1 MAGDIEDK
9 KDGSKDGS
17 NDGSND
23 GSEGEVRTG
32 IPAGG
37 DRAHNHHRRGAVVA
51 GLVLILFGAFLL
63 AVQWLPGFNLWTSWG
78 ISWPL
83 IVVGVGVL
91 LAVIGLITLEPDMA
105 IPAVIVGGIGG
116 LLYYQNA
123 TGDWASWAYAWA
135 LIPGFVGVGMLLAS
149 LFRGL
154 AGRRTRNMLVEGL
167 SEIVT
172 SVVLFA
178 IFGSFLGGPQ
188 WLGRYWPLAIILL
201 GVWIVVRPR
210 RWKRR

>member
-1 MAGDIEDK
+1 MSGDIEDEK
-9 KDGSKDGS
+9 
-17 NDGSND
+17 D
-23 GSEGEVRTG
+23 GSEGKVETVF
-32 IPAGG
+32 PSKQ
-37 DRAHNHHRRGAVVA
+37 DRAPDHRRRGGMAA
-51 GLVLILFGAFLL
+51 GLVLVLLGAFLL
-63 AVQWLPGFNLWTSWG
+63 SVQWLPGFNPWTSWG

-91 LAVIGLITLEPDMA
+91 LAVIGLLTLEPDMA
-105 IPAVIVGGIGG
+105 IPAVIVGGIGC

-135 LIPGFVGVGMLLAS
+135 LIPGFVGVGMILAA
-149 LFRGL
+149 LFRSL
-154 AGRRTRNMLVEGL
+154 AGRRTRNLFVEGL
-167 SEIVT
+167 WQIVT
-172 SVVLFA
+172 SAVLFA

-201 GVWIVVRPR
+201 GVWILARPR

>member
-1 MAGDIEDK
+1 MSGDIEDK
-9 KDGSKDGS
+9 KDGPTDGSKDGS
-17 NDGSND
+17 
-23 GSEGEVRTG
+23 EGKVEIVV
-32 IPAGG
+32 PSKQ
-37 DRAHNHHRRGAVVA
+37 DRAPDHYRRGGIAA
-51 GLVLILFGAFLL
+51 GLVLVLFGAFLL
-63 AVQWLPGFNLWTSWG
+63 AVQWLPGFNLWISWE

-83 IVVGVGVL
+83 IVVGAGVL
-91 LAVIGLITLEPDMA
+91 LAVIGLVTLESDMA

-116 LLYYQNA
+116 LLYYQNT

-135 LIPGFVGVGMLLAS
+135 LIPGFVGVGMILAG

-167 SEIVT
+167 SQIVT